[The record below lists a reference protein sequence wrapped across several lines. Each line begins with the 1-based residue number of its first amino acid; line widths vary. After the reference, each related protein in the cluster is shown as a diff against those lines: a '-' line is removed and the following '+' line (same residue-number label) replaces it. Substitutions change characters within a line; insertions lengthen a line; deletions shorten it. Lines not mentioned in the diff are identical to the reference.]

1 MKVICIHHRL
11 AGYTSHHFNEA
22 AGFMREMARRGH
34 EFILQV
40 HVSAPPPIVEELRAF
55 PLWDDP
61 TFRLEWSFEERTRR
75 FVELLHQ
82 HVDPIVSAGDLVLLT
97 IATQLEAHALAR
109 WLESLPAEKKPW
121 IAVVIL
127 GDRWNRFGRDEYER
141 QMAELRTLR
150 ATLAAMAAA
159 DARLLM
165 FFTVSEAFAAELTEI
180 IGTAVGYVPMPLDY
194 GDPRSF
200 PAPPRDSKLPLV
212 AVLGGTRREKGS
224 YLIPDIIRACRAHV
238 DVEFLVHLANNSL
251 TAEEAAAFASVAE
264 EPGVSVIAE
273 AVPHDEYKTAINSS
287 DLGLFPYELIPYRVR
302 TSGVF
307 AETVAFGKP
316 VVVTPG
322 TWMAKEI
329 EAGRAAGVVADDT
342 RPESFARA
350 IAACVAD
357 LEALTKRAGELRE
370 EWSRTV
376 STTEFLDRIDRAMA
390 VR

>member
-22 AGFMREMARRGH
+22 SGFMREMARRGH
-34 EFILQV
+34 EFVLQV
-40 HVSAPPPIVEELRAF
+40 HVSAPPQIVEELRAF

-82 HVDPIVSAGDLVLLT
+82 HVDPIVSADDLVLLT

-109 WLESLPAEKKPW
+109 WLESLPPARKPW
-121 IAVVIL
+121 IAAVFL
-127 GDRWNRFGRDEYER
+127 GDRWNRFGRDEYDR
-141 QMAELRTLR
+141 QMAELHTLR
-150 ATLAAMAAA
+150 ATLAALAPA

-180 IGTAVGYVPMPLDY
+180 IGTAVGYVPMPLEY
-194 GDPRSF
+194 GDPHFF
-200 PAPPRDSKLPLV
+200 PPPPRDSQLPLV

-224 YLIPDIIRACRAHV
+224 YLIPDIIRACRAQV

-251 TAEEAAAFASVAE
+251 TAEEAAAFATVAE
-264 EPGVSVIAE
+264 EAGVSVIGD

-322 TWMAKEI
+322 TWMAKQI
-329 EAGRAAGVVADDT
+329 EAGRAAGIIADDT
-342 RPESFARA
+342 HPESFARA
-350 IAACVAD
+350 IASGVAD
-357 LEALTKRAGELRE
+357 LEGLTKRAGELRE

-376 STTEFLDRIDRAMA
+376 STTEFVDRVEAEIAR
-390 VR
+390 R